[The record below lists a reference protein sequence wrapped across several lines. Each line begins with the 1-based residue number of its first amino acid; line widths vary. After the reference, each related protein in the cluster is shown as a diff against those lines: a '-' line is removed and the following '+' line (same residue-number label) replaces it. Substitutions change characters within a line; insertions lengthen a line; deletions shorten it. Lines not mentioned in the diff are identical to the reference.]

1 MNSRTRKNITVMHQQ
16 KGLALI
22 LVLMIFAITSVLAIA
37 MVERQ
42 SSDMQRSSTMLTVQ
56 QARSYSFAAEEA
68 VKTGLFLSWRKNK
81 ETVHNQEEWAQERR
95 FPLSPG
101 MAYIRIR
108 DAQGRFNLNTLSPQ
122 AANQQRQVQRFTNLL
137 NLLGIDPIISVN
149 LTNWMN
155 NASQVDNLYL
165 RKEPPYRAAFQP
177 CKHTTELLLIEG
189 MGLEEYRLLEPYI
202 ACLPTTAYL
211 NVNTASPMVLAAL
224 DASLTLSQGEAIA
237 AARGE
242 SGFATLDEFWGL
254 SQVQPF
260 VTTDENNK
268 EQQPWVQTDFG
279 VNSEYFEAFI
289 RVDLAERIASSEVLI
304 KRDAG
309 NGTLT
314 TLYRD
319 YSRREAR
326 LEPAPQND
334 SELNQVQ
341 DTAEWKQ

>member
-1 MNSRTRKNITVMHQQ
+1 MKSLQKQQ
-16 KGLALI
+16 GLALI

-56 QARSYSFAAEEA
+56 QARAYTLAAEDA
-68 VKTGLFLSWRKNK
+68 VKTGLYLSWQKNK
-81 ETVHNQEEWAQERR
+81 ETVHNKEDWAQERR

-122 AANQQRQVQRFTNLL
+122 AANHQRQQQRFTNLL
-137 NLLGIDPIISVN
+137 NLLAIDPVVSSN
-149 LTNWMN
+149 LANWMN
-155 NASQVDNLYL
+155 KASQVDDFYQ
-165 RKEPPYRAAFQP
+165 RKELPYRAAYQT
-177 CKHTTELLLIEG
+177 CKHTSELLLVDG
-189 MGLEEYRLLEPYI
+189 MDLDVYAQLEPYI
-202 ACLPTTAYL
+202 ACLPITASL

-237 AARGE
+237 AGRGDK
-242 SGFATLDEFWGL
+242 GFATLDEFWGL
-254 SQVQPF
+254 AEVQPF
-260 VTTDENNK
+260 VNIDESDK
-268 EQQPWVQTDFG
+268 DKVPWAQTDFS

-289 RVDLAERIASSEVLI
+289 RVDLAERIASSEILI
-304 KRDAG
+304 KREAG
-309 NGTLT
+309 SGALT

-319 YSRREAR
+319 FSRREAR
-326 LEPAPQND
+326 LEPVSQQQTEQNQ
-334 SELNQVQ
+334 LQ

>member
-1 MNSRTRKNITVMHQQ
+1 MRNLHKQQ
-16 KGLALI
+16 GLALI

-42 SSDMQRSSTMLTVQ
+42 SSDMQRSGTMLTVQ
-56 QARSYSFAAEEA
+56 QARAYTLAAEDA
-68 VKTGLFLSWRKNK
+68 VKTGLFLSWQQNK
-81 ETVHNQEEWAQERR
+81 ETVHNKEDWAQERR

-122 AANQQRQVQRFTNLL
+122 AANHDRQQQRFTNLL
-137 NLLGIDPIISVN
+137 NLLGIDPIISSN
-149 LTNWMN
+149 LSNWMN
-155 NASQVDNLYL
+155 KTSQVDDFYQ
-165 RKEPPYRAAFQP
+165 RKELPYRAAYQN
-177 CKHTTELLLIEG
+177 CKHTSELLLVDG
-189 MGLEEYRLLEPYI
+189 MDLEVYAQLEPYI
-202 ACLPTTAYL
+202 ACLPITASL

-224 DASLTLSQGEAIA
+224 DASLTLSQGEAMA
-237 AARGE
+237 GARGDK
-242 SGFATLDEFWGL
+242 GFATMDEFWGL
-254 SQVQPF
+254 AEIQPF
-260 VTTDENNK
+260 VTIDAENK
-268 EQQPWVQTDFG
+268 ETQPWVQTDFS

-304 KRDAG
+304 KREAG
-309 NGTLT
+309 SGVLT

-326 LEPAPQND
+326 VEPAPQQQT
-334 SELNQVQ
+334 EQNQLQ